1 MLKNIFIETI
11 GCQMNMRDSEI
22 MLQLLKESGYLLCPD
37 LAAADAVIVNT
48 CSIRGKAEQKA
59 YSFIGS
65 LRRLKE
71 ENPDLIIAVAGCVA
85 QQEGEKMRLRM
96 PHVDII
102 LGPQSIYQLP
112 DLFQQVAHER
122 QGIIA
127 TSQSQD
133 FAIPSFL
140 PDLKSGLAHKR
151 FVTIMQG
158 CNNYCTYCIV
168 PYTRGR
174 EVSRRQ
180 EDILAEVQHLVAGG
194 VREITLLGQNVNSYG
209 NDQPRKERTSFP
221 ELLRQVAAVPGLVRL
236 RFTTSNPKDLSPA
249 LMACFQDLAN
259 LCHHFHLPVQ
269 SGANAVLAKMNRKYT
284 VEEYM
289 AQVIGLRQACPD
301 ISLTTDIIVGFPGET
316 AADFQATMDLMEK
329 VRYDSAFSF
338 KYSSRPPAK
347 SCGFE
352 ETVSDQEKVQRLAI
366 LQNRQKEI
374 TEERHQE
381 CVGKT
386 MEVMIEGESKMANGQ
401 WSGRSSH
408 NLIVNFHS
416 PAIYSPGDLETVTIT
431 ESCLNSLRAELKV
444 KESLKND

>member
-1 MLKNIFIETI
+1 
-11 GCQMNMRDSEI
+11 MNERDSEI
-22 MLQLLKESGYLLCPD
+22 MLQLLEQNGYLLSDD
-37 LAAADAVIVNT
+37 LASADAVIVNT

-71 ENPDLIIAVAGCVA
+71 SNPDLIIVVAGCVA
-85 QQEGEKMRLRM
+85 QQEGEKMKIRM

-112 DLFQQVAHER
+112 ELFQQVVDER
-122 QGIIA
+122 NGIVS
-127 TSQSQD
+127 TSQSTD
-133 FAIPSFL
+133 FTIPPFL
-140 PDLKSGLAHKR
+140 PDLKHGLPHKR

-174 EVSRRQ
+174 EVSRRR
-180 EDILAEVQHLVAGG
+180 EDILAEVRHLVASG

-209 NDQPRKERTSFP
+209 NDQPQAERTSFP
-221 ELLRQVAAVPGLVRL
+221 ELLRQVAAVPGLIRL

-249 LMACFQDLAN
+249 LMACFQDLDN

-269 SGANAVLAKMNRKYT
+269 SGSNAVLKKMNRKYT
-284 VEEYM
+284 VEDYM
-289 AQVIGLRQACPD
+289 AQVVGLRQACPD

-316 AADFQATMDLMEK
+316 DSDFQATMDLMEK

-347 SCGFE
+347 SCDFE
-352 ETVSDQEKVQRLAI
+352 DTVTDEEKVRRLAI
-366 LQNRQKEI
+366 FQKRQKEI
-374 TEERHQE
+374 TQERHQE
-381 CVGKT
+381 FIGQT
-386 MEVMIEGESKMANGQ
+386 LEVMIEGESKMGNGQ

-408 NLIVNFHS
+408 NLIVNFNSTQH
-416 PAIYSPGDLETVTIT
+416 YKPGDLEWVTVT
-431 ESCLNSLRAELKV
+431 EGCLNSLRAELSKGEGE
-444 KESLKND
+444 K

>member
-1 MLKNIFIETI
+1 
-11 GCQMNMRDSEI
+11 MNERDSEI
-22 MLQLLKESGYLLCPD
+22 MLQLLEQQGYLLSND
-37 LAAADAVIVNT
+37 LASADAIIVNT

-71 ENPDLIIAVAGCVA
+71 NNPDLIIAVAGCVA
-85 QQEGEKMRLRM
+85 QQEGEKMKVRM

-102 LGPQSIYQLP
+102 LGPQSIYKLP
-112 DLFQQVAHER
+112 DLFHQVASR
-122 QGIIA
+122 QQGIISTA
-127 TSQSQD
+127 QSPD

-140 PDLKSGLAHKR
+140 PNLKYGLPHKR

-174 EVSRRQ
+174 EVSRKKD
-180 EDILAEVQHLVAGG
+180 DILNEVHHLVANG

-209 NDQPRKERTSFP
+209 ADHSQEERTSFP
-221 ELLRQVAAVPGLVRL
+221 ALLRQVADVPGLVRL

-249 LMACFQDLAN
+249 LIACFKDLDN

-269 SGANAVLAKMNRKYT
+269 SGSNNVLKKMNRKYT

-289 AQVIGLRQACPD
+289 AKVDGLRQACPD

-316 AADFQATMDLMEK
+316 TADFQATMNLMEK

-347 SCGFE
+347 SCDFE
-352 ETVSDQEKVQRLAI
+352 DTVSEEEKVERLAI
-366 LQNRQKEI
+366 FQNRQREI
-374 TEERHQE
+374 TEERYQE
-381 CVGKT
+381 FVGKT
-386 MEVMIEGESKMANGQ
+386 LEVMIEGESKMANGQ

-408 NLIVNFHS
+408 NIIVNFHS
-416 PAIYSPGDLETVTIT
+416 PAIYSPGDLEIVTIT
-431 ESCLNSLRAELKV
+431 ESCLNSLRAERDT
-444 KESLKND
+444 KENLKND

>member
-1 MLKNIFIETI
+1 MLKNLFIETI
-11 GCQMNMRDSEI
+11 GCQMNERDSEI
-22 MLQLLKESGYLLCPD
+22 MLQLLEQQGYLLCAD
-37 LAAADAVIVNT
+37 LDSADAVIVNT

-65 LRRLKE
+65 LRRLKKKK
-71 ENPDLIIAVAGCVA
+71 PHLIIAVAGCVA
-85 QQEGEKMRLRM
+85 QQEGAKMKARM

-102 LGPQSIYQLP
+102 VGPQAIYQLP
-112 DLFQQVAHER
+112 DFFR
-122 QGIIA
+122 QAADATAVIA
-127 TSQSQD
+127 TSQHKD
-133 FAIPSFL
+133 FTIPPFL
-140 PDLKSGLAHKR
+140 PDIGHGLPHKR

-174 EVSRRQ
+174 EVSRRP
-180 EDILAEVQHLVAGG
+180 EDILAEVRHLVDGG

-209 NDQPRKERTSFP
+209 NDHPAGGQTSFP

-249 LMACFQDLAN
+249 LMACFQDLDN

-269 SGANAVLAKMNRKYT
+269 SGSNAVLKKMNRKYT
-284 VEEYM
+284 VESYM
-289 AQVIGLRQACPD
+289 DKVRGLRRACAD

-316 AADFQATMDLMEK
+316 EADFLATMDLLEE

-338 KYSSRPPAK
+338 KYSSRPPAA
-347 SCGFE
+347 SCNLA
-352 ETVSDQEKVQRLAI
+352 ETVSEEEKAQRLA
-366 LQNRQKEI
+366 LFQKRQNEI
-374 TEERHQE
+374 SLERHQE
-381 CVGKT
+381 YVGT
-386 MEVMIEGESKMANGQ
+386 TLPVMIEGESKTGQGQ

-416 PAIYSPGDLETVTIT
+416 PRTYRPGELENVTIT
-431 ESCLNSLRAELKV
+431 EGCLHSLRAELSQGDK
-444 KESLKND
+444 

>member
-1 MLKNIFIETI
+1 
-11 GCQMNMRDSEI
+11 MNTRDSEI
-22 MLQLLKESGYLLCPD
+22 MLQLLEQNGYVLNDD
-37 LAAADAVIVNT
+37 LAVADAVIVNT

-59 YSFIGS
+59 YSFVGS

-71 ENPDLIIAVAGCVA
+71 ENPDLIIVVAGCVA
-85 QQEGEKMRLRM
+85 QQEGKKMKGRM

-112 DLFQQVAHER
+112 ELFQQVADER
-122 QGIIA
+122 KGIIS
-127 TSQSQD
+127 TTQSKD
-133 FAIPSFL
+133 FTIPSFL
-140 PDLKSGLAHKR
+140 PDLKHGLPHKR

-180 EDILAEVQHLVAGG
+180 EDILTEVRYLVASG

-209 NDQPRKERTSFP
+209 SDQPQEMRTSFP
-221 ELLRQVAAVPGLVRL
+221 ELLRKVAAVPDLGRL

-249 LMACFQDLAN
+249 LMACFEDLDN

-269 SGANAVLAKMNRKYT
+269 SGSNAVLAKMNRKYT
-284 VEEYM
+284 VQEYM
-289 AQVIGLRQACPD
+289 AQVVALRQACPD
-301 ISLTTDIIVGFPGET
+301 ISLTTDIIVGFPGESE
-316 AADFQATMDLMEK
+316 ADFQATMDLMEK

-347 SCGFE
+347 SCDFE
-352 ETVSDQEKVQRLAI
+352 DTVSNEEKVERLAVF
-366 LQNRQKEI
+366 QNRQKEV
-374 TEERHQE
+374 TEERYQE
-381 CVGKT
+381 FVGRT
-386 MEVMIEGESKMANGQ
+386 LEVMIEGASKAGHGQ

-416 PAIYSPGDLETVTIT
+416 PLNYSPGDLENVTIT
-431 ESCLNSLRAELKV
+431 ESCLNSLRAELKT
-444 KESLKND
+444 KENVKND